1 MPDHARMLAGIPPK
15 IGVPGFMG
23 CLKGK
28 SPLPMSGRH
37 ANLKYKFGNRKF
49 WAEGCHVPAAGLDE
63 ATIAKHVREQEQADI
78 ALDRPS
84 ARGHGDPSRRWPGTA
99 RLAGTPRARRPHGP
113 ERSEGQGPGPLAGFA
128 GSCPKSRPPAVRV
141 VMIRG
146 PIRQDRSPCAPYRQ
160 APCRSPSG
168 YPCGCR

>member
-15 IGVPGFMG
+15 ISVPGSMG
-23 CLKGK
+23 YLKGK

-37 ANLKYKFGNRKF
+37 ASLKHELGNRKS

-99 RLAGTPRARRPHGP
+99 RLAGTPRVRRPLGLNAAKARDLSP
-113 ERSEGQGPGPLAGFA
+113 WPVLQGHTLRADHPL
-128 GSCPKSRPPAVRV
+128 
-141 VMIRG
+141 
-146 PIRQDRSPCAPYRQ
+146 
-160 APCRSPSG
+160 
-168 YPCGCR
+168 CGWS